1 MDKPVKDAVDQ
12 LGEATHKITSNTLQ
26 GLIKIGSDALAA
38 IPGVGAVI
46 EMGKI
51 ANDATTAAGN
61 IVKAGNEAT
70 QVVTKVTDGIKK
82 NIDDGVKQLAENKTA
97 ANQIMNRTEK
107 SINTFENPINN
118 LSEMKQSNVL
128 NGGNLN
134 GGKRRKTRRL
144 FKRKNQSKRIRF
156 SI

>member
-1 MDKPVKDAVDQ
+1 MDKPVKDAIDK
-12 LGEATHKITSNTLQ
+12 LGDATHKITSNTLE
-26 GLIKIGSDALAA
+26 GLIKVGSDALAA

-61 IVKAGNEAT
+61 VVKAGNEAT

-82 NIDDGVKQLAENKTA
+82 NIDDGVKQLAENKSA

-118 LSEMKQSNVL
+118 LSEMKPDNVL
-128 NGGNLN
+128 NGGKSR
-134 GGKRRKTRRL
+134 KRRRL
-144 FKRKNQSKRIRF
+144 FKRKNQSRRGKF